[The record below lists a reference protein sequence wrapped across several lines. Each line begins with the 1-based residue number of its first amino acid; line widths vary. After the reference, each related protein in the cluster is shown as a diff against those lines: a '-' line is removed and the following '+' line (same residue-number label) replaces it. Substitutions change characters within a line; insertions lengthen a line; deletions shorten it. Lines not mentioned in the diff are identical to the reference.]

1 MPSRIIT
8 LRLVSYNSHN
18 LNSCWTD
25 THRWL
30 ASFHRRS
37 PYSIMFIPRW
47 DRKLSQYITHKIRDT
62 ARRRVE
68 IFAYDSIT
76 EYRAVAEAINKSF
89 LLVVST
95 VPRTFNF
102 VWKNPIFNPI
112 VIKFLERSIFSTIF
126 SLHDFYLTS
135 VTNIKNIDFI
145 FSSNKSVNNF
155 QTRSH
160 FYF

>member
-47 DRKLSQYITHKIRDT
+47 DRKLSQYNSQNTRYGATSRGNIRLRLD
-62 ARRRVE
+62 
-68 IFAYDSIT
+68 T
-76 EYRAVAEAINKSF
+76 EYRAVAEVINKSF

-112 VIKFLERSIFSTIF
+112 VIKFLERSVSSTIF

-135 VTNIKNIDFI
+135 VTNIKNIDFYLFI
-145 FSSNKSVNNF
+145 
-155 QTRSH
+155 
-160 FYF
+160 